1 MNNKFKAIVL
11 NQSGDRFSR
20 EIKTLDKSFFKSG
33 DVLVKVDYSGLN
45 YKDALILKNGG
56 KLVKEYP
63 HIPGIDFSGKVI
75 ESDTSD
81 FKSGDD
87 VVLTGCR
94 VGEIYPGGYS
104 QLVKVKSELLVK
116 NYFLKADVI
125 TTISFKVKKDIS
137 KLYNKKIHVI
147 YNPIKDVYFDEN
159 IKKNNIFFYVGRAS
173 DPVKRFNLVRESLL
187 KIKDGV
193 KNTKICGSQNPN
205 FGDYLG
211 IIKDQEL
218 NKLYNASKYVLL
230 PSSAEGIGLPMIEGM
245 ICGAIPITCS
255 DNLTAREFS
264 PPDFICE
271 PYPQSIVNKIEEL
284 NKEYEAKR
292 KIALEFGKKYKIQFD
307 KKNIAKNIIN
317 IFNLAKK

>member
-1 MNNKFKAIVL
+1 MNNIKVSILGADGYVCQIPRIKEGMEALGHVLSEEYPDLIYSNDPRGYNKAL
-11 NQSGDRFSR
+11 LL
-20 EIKTLDKSFFKSG
+20 KKKYP
-33 DVLVKVDYSGLN
+33 KAY
-45 YKDALILKNGG
+45 LILNF
-56 KLVKEYP
+56 LDMP
-63 HIPGIDFSGKVI
+63 WHISNIQKQ
-75 ESDTSD
+75 T
-81 FKSGDD
+81 
-87 VVLTGCR
+87 
-94 VGEIYPGGYS
+94 
-104 QLVKVKSELLVK
+104 ELLVK

>member
-1 MNNKFKAIVL
+1 MNNIKVSILGADGYVCQIPRIKEGMEALGHVLSEESPDLIYSNDPRGYNKAL
-11 NQSGDRFSR
+11 LL
-20 EIKTLDKSFFKSG
+20 KKKYP
-33 DVLVKVDYSGLN
+33 KAY
-45 YKDALILKNGG
+45 LILNF
-56 KLVKEYP
+56 LDMP
-63 HIPGIDFSGKVI
+63 WHISNIQKQ
-75 ESDTSD
+75 T
-81 FKSGDD
+81 
-87 VVLTGCR
+87 
-94 VGEIYPGGYS
+94 
-104 QLVKVKSELLVK
+104 ELLVK

-230 PSSAEGIGLPMIEGM
+230 LSSAEGIGLPMIEGM

>member
-1 MNNKFKAIVL
+1 MNSIKVSILGSDGYVCQIPRIKEGMKALGHIL
-11 NQSGDRFSR
+11 SEESPDLIYSNDSR
-20 EIKTLDKSFFKSG
+20 GYEKALLLKK
-33 DVLVKVDYSGLN
+33 KYPKA
-45 YKDALILKNGG
+45 YLILNF
-56 KLVKEYP
+56 LD
-63 HIPGIDFSGKVI
+63 IPWHMPNIQKQT
-75 ESDTSD
+75 ES
-81 FKSGDD
+81 
-87 VVLTGCR
+87 
-94 VGEIYPGGYS
+94 
-104 QLVKVKSELLVK
+104 LVK

-125 TTISFKVKKDIS
+125 TTISFKVKKDIG
-137 KLYNKKIHVI
+137 KFYDKKIHVI

-230 PSSAEGIGLPMIEGM
+230 LSSAEGIGLPMIEGM

>member
-1 MNNKFKAIVL
+1 MNNIKVSILGADGYVCQIPRIKEGMEALGHVLSEESPDLIYSNDPRGYNKAL
-11 NQSGDRFSR
+11 LL
-20 EIKTLDKSFFKSG
+20 KKKYP
-33 DVLVKVDYSGLN
+33 KAY
-45 YKDALILKNGG
+45 LILNF
-56 KLVKEYP
+56 LDMP
-63 HIPGIDFSGKVI
+63 WHISNIQKQ
-75 ESDTSD
+75 T
-81 FKSGDD
+81 
-87 VVLTGCR
+87 
-94 VGEIYPGGYS
+94 
-104 QLVKVKSELLVK
+104 ELLVK

-125 TTISFKVKKDIS
+125 TAISFKVKKDIG
-137 KLYNKKIHVI
+137 KFYDKKVHVI

-218 NKLYNASKYVLL
+218 NRLYNASKYVLL
-230 PSSAEGIGLPMIEGM
+230 PSAAEGIGLPVIEGM

-255 DNLTAREFS
+255 DNLTAKEFS

-271 PYPQSIVNKIEEL
+271 PNSLAIANKIEEL
-284 NKEYEAKR
+284 DKEYGVKR
-292 KIALEFGKKYKIQFD
+292 SLALEFGKKYKTQFN
-307 KKNIAKNIIN
+307 KKNIAIN
-317 IFNLAKK
+317 IMNLFNSR

>member
-1 MNNKFKAIVL
+1 MNNIKVSILGADGYVCQIPRIKEGMEALGHVLSEESPDLIYSNDPRGYNKAL
-11 NQSGDRFSR
+11 LL
-20 EIKTLDKSFFKSG
+20 KKKYP
-33 DVLVKVDYSGLN
+33 KAY
-45 YKDALILKNGG
+45 LILNF
-56 KLVKEYP
+56 LDMP
-63 HIPGIDFSGKVI
+63 WHISNIQKQ
-75 ESDTSD
+75 T
-81 FKSGDD
+81 
-87 VVLTGCR
+87 
-94 VGEIYPGGYS
+94 
-104 QLVKVKSELLVK
+104 ELLVK

-159 IKKNNIFFYVGRAS
+159 IKKNNIFFYVGRTS

-211 IIKDQEL
+211 IIKDHEL
-218 NKLYNASKYVLL
+218 NKLYNSSKYVLL
-230 PSSAEGIGLPMIEGM
+230 PSVTEGIGLPMIEAM

>member
-1 MNNKFKAIVL
+1 MNNIKVSILGADGYVCQIPRIKEGMEALGHVLSEESPDLIYSNDPRGYNKAL
-11 NQSGDRFSR
+11 LL
-20 EIKTLDKSFFKSG
+20 KKKYP
-33 DVLVKVDYSGLN
+33 KAY
-45 YKDALILKNGG
+45 LILNF
-56 KLVKEYP
+56 LDMP
-63 HIPGIDFSGKVI
+63 WHISNIQKQ
-75 ESDTSD
+75 T
-81 FKSGDD
+81 
-87 VVLTGCR
+87 
-94 VGEIYPGGYS
+94 
-104 QLVKVKSELLVK
+104 ELLVK

-173 DPVKRFNLVRESLL
+173 DSVKRFNLVKESLV
-187 KIKDGV
+187 KIKDGE
-193 KNTKICGSQNPN
+193 KNIKICGSQNPN
-205 FGDYLG
+205 FGNYLG

>member
-1 MNNKFKAIVL
+1 MNNIKVSILGADGYVCQIPRIKEGMEALGHVLSEESPDLIYSNDPSGYNKAL
-11 NQSGDRFSR
+11 LL
-20 EIKTLDKSFFKSG
+20 KKKYP
-33 DVLVKVDYSGLN
+33 KAY
-45 YKDALILKNGG
+45 LILNF
-56 KLVKEYP
+56 LDMP
-63 HIPGIDFSGKVI
+63 WHISNIQKQ
-75 ESDTSD
+75 T
-81 FKSGDD
+81 
-87 VVLTGCR
+87 
-94 VGEIYPGGYS
+94 
-104 QLVKVKSELLVK
+104 ELLVK

-211 IIKDQEL
+211 IIKDHEL
-218 NKLYNASKYVLL
+218 NKIYNSSKYVLL

>member
-1 MNNKFKAIVL
+1 MNNIKVSILGADGYVCQIPRIKEGMEALGHVLSEESPDLIYSNDPRGYNKAL
-11 NQSGDRFSR
+11 LL
-20 EIKTLDKSFFKSG
+20 KKKYP
-33 DVLVKVDYSGLN
+33 KAY
-45 YKDALILKNGG
+45 LILNF
-56 KLVKEYP
+56 LD
-63 HIPGIDFSGKVI
+63 IPWHMPNIQKQ
-75 ESDTSD
+75 T
-81 FKSGDD
+81 
-87 VVLTGCR
+87 
-94 VGEIYPGGYS
+94 
-104 QLVKVKSELLVK
+104 ELLVK

>member
-1 MNNKFKAIVL
+1 MNNIKVSILGADGYVCQIPRIKEGMEALGHVLSEESPDLIYSNDPRGYNKAL
-11 NQSGDRFSR
+11 FL
-20 EIKTLDKSFFKSG
+20 KKKYP
-33 DVLVKVDYSGLN
+33 KAY
-45 YKDALILKNGG
+45 LILNF
-56 KLVKEYP
+56 LDMP
-63 HIPGIDFSGKVI
+63 WHISNIQKQ
-75 ESDTSD
+75 T
-81 FKSGDD
+81 
-87 VVLTGCR
+87 
-94 VGEIYPGGYS
+94 
-104 QLVKVKSELLVK
+104 ELLVK

-125 TTISFKVKKDIS
+125 TTISFKVKKDIG
-137 KLYNKKIHVI
+137 KFYDKKIHVI

>member
-1 MNNKFKAIVL
+1 MNNIKVSILGADGYVCQIPRIKEGMEALGHVLSEESPDLIYSNDPRGYNKAL
-11 NQSGDRFSR
+11 LL
-20 EIKTLDKSFFKSG
+20 KKKYP
-33 DVLVKVDYSGLN
+33 KAY
-45 YKDALILKNGG
+45 LILNF
-56 KLVKEYP
+56 LDMP
-63 HIPGIDFSGKVI
+63 WHISNIQKQ
-75 ESDTSD
+75 T
-81 FKSGDD
+81 
-87 VVLTGCR
+87 
-94 VGEIYPGGYS
+94 
-104 QLVKVKSELLVK
+104 ELLVK

-173 DPVKRFNLVRESLL
+173 DPVIRFNLVRESLL

>member
-1 MNNKFKAIVL
+1 MNNIKVSILGADGYVCQIPRIKEGMEALGHVLSEESPDLIYSNDPSGYKKAL
-11 NQSGDRFSR
+11 LL
-20 EIKTLDKSFFKSG
+20 KKKYP
-33 DVLVKVDYSGLN
+33 KAY
-45 YKDALILKNGG
+45 LILNF
-56 KLVKEYP
+56 LDMP
-63 HIPGIDFSGKVI
+63 WHISNIQKQ
-75 ESDTSD
+75 T
-81 FKSGDD
+81 
-87 VVLTGCR
+87 
-94 VGEIYPGGYS
+94 
-104 QLVKVKSELLVK
+104 ELLVK

-187 KIKDGV
+187 KIKDGE
-193 KNTKICGSQNPN
+193 KNIKICGSQNPH
-205 FGDYLG
+205 FGNYLG